1 MKNENSKNPERTSN
15 ETENWQFWC
24 WQLKTR
30 KSEMDPRLLKKG
42 NENEKMTKI
51 INEKW
56 KQ

>member
-15 ETENWQFWC
+15 ETEKWQFWC